1 MRAKDREIISLHKK
15 ITEQKELNDKEI
27 NMAKEECYQDRMKN
41 SKKRQNQ
48 VGTKNQEKKKIR
60 GEKNRKEQNNEEH
73 IGKSEY
79 ELLREKRIERNL
91 AKMKEI
97 DIKYNKL
104 GNGKKTKYLSHKWVR

>member
-27 NMAKEECYQDRMKN
+27 NMVKEECYQDRMKN

-48 VGTKNQEKKKIR
+48 VGTKSQKKKRIR
-60 GEKNRKEQNNEEH
+60 GEKNRKEH

-97 DIKYNKL
+97 DMKYNKL
-104 GNGKKTKYLSHKWVR
+104 GNGKKTKCLSHSCAR

>member
-27 NMAKEECYQDRMKN
+27 NKVKEEYYQDRMKK

-48 VGTKNQEKKKIR
+48 VGTKSQEKKKR
-60 GEKNRKEQNNEEH
+60 GEKNRKEQNNEH

-79 ELLREKRIERNL
+79 ELLREKRIEQNL

-97 DIKYNKL
+97 EIKYNKL
-104 GNGKKTKYLSHKWVR
+104 GNGKKIKCLSHSWVR